1 MADPLYISEEDPIEL
16 DGSLD
21 AAGDLQ
27 LLHNSDSLADYDQTL
42 HADHTDLNE
51 STGVVRVKLEDFSNS
66 GTTWTMSATHDPGT
80 GTVAWSQGSDHV
92 YYDFGPMSE
101 ELEID
106 VVATDDST
114 PPVTKSRQARI
125 KIKPPD
131 AQPDH
136 PPA

>member
-1 MADPLYISEEDPIEL
+1 MTA
-16 DGSLD
+16 
-21 AAGDLQ
+21 LQ
-27 LLHNSDSLADYDQTL
+27 EYQRL
-42 HADHTDLNE
+42 E
-51 STGVVRVKLEDFSNS
+51 STGLWRATPEDQRREVVVSFGDATLVIADPRGGHALTHWSLPAVVRLNPARRPALYAPAADA
-66 GTTWTMSATHDPGT
+66 G
-80 GTVAWSQGSDHV
+80 
-92 YYDFGPMSE
+92 E